1 MNYHKR
7 IFNQKTL
14 NRVLSR
20 IGVSSIPNLKGK
32 QEIISRWIQSLQSG
46 KLGNIKETSIDQ
58 KFLDDFFVRVL
69 GYQGVIGGSEEWNII
84 PQQKMKVTTN
94 RADGA
99 LGYFSN
105 EQEDIRA
112 VIELKDANT
121 DLDSPQ
127 HRRNDKRTPV
137 QQAFGYAPEVGKTCK
152 WVIVS
157 NFKELRLYHR
167 STQDEYEVFSI
178 EKLLE
183 PETFKKFYYFLSKE
197 NLIAKDGESEIEK
210 LYRSNT
216 EEEEKISHKFY
227 GEYKA
232 ARNHLFEHLKK
243 NNPEKDE
250 MLLLEKTQ
258 KILDRFIFVCFC
270 EDKGLLPARIFRGTL
285 EQARNVIIE
294 LEDKNWIF
302 IQALFKAINDGK
314 PEHDI
319 NKFDGGLF
327 APDDELD
334 TLKLTDAVF
343 EELAKITDYDF
354 DTDLNVNILGHIFE
368 QSISDLEEIKAE
380 INGERIDKK
389 KGKRKKEGIY
399 YTPEYITRY
408 IVENAIGG
416 WLEDRKKELGFYD
429 LPELTGKDYES
440 VKVKK
445 RAYNDNI
452 KRHLDFWEAYKSRLE
467 NIKVLDPACGSGAFL
482 NQAFDYLYGEGQR
495 VNEEIAKLKRGTH
508 SLVDLDKNILSNNL
522 YGVDLNSESVEITKL
537 SLWLKTASKHKELTA
552 LDENIKCGNSLID
565 DSEIAGEK
573 AFKWEA
579 EFTQIMQ
586 SGGFDVVIGNP
597 PYVNGIIMQETIPIQ
612 RKWMK
617 NNYDCLIEK
626 WDLYLAFIERGLN
639 ILNLKGYLSFV
650 IPDSFLTEKYSSK
663 LRKQVTSRYRIVQI
677 DYFPNLELFVNIGVH
692 NVIVFIQKNKLILPI
707 KKVKHLDLIGNKLN
721 RDEYEL
727 NDAWSDFDKIEL
739 KINRD
744 NREYY
749 QLGDICFISKGIVF
763 NADEKKYKDEFTK
776 NDLISDNPTQSHS
789 RKLLEGKAVSN
800 YFIDSH
806 RYVEWDTERV
816 PNKVSRPTFT
826 ELHQPNKLVTNKIGS
841 LKVAFDD
848 MGFVCDQTVRILI
861 KWNQISSVENKSIKN
876 SIAKYSNYDRDK
888 LEEISSLYPYKF
900 LIILLN
906 SRLLQCILN
915 TYRGPGSIDLNPL
928 KLRQLPIPKIID
940 KDIQQPFI
948 EKADRMMDLNKQFHH
963 AQNEFLDWLKIQYG
977 LEKQSKKLESFY
989 ELDEEAFFVEL
1000 KKKLPKENKN
1010 LSPKQTGEIKQ
1021 YFEDYRQKMLALKNE
1036 IEKTDSEIDE
1046 MVYELYGL
1054 TKEEI
1059 EIVRR

>member
-1 MNYHKR
+1 M
-7 IFNQKTL
+7 
-14 NRVLSR
+14 
-20 IGVSSIPNLKGK
+20 
-32 QEIISRWIQSLQSG
+32 
-46 KLGNIKETSIDQ
+46 
-58 KFLDDFFVRVL
+58 
-69 GYQGVIGGSEEWNII
+69 I
-84 PQQKMKVTTN
+84 PQQKMKHTSN

-99 LGYFSN
+99 LGFFSN

-137 QQAFGYAPEVGKTCK
+137 QQAFGYDPEAGKSCK

-157 NFKELRLYHR
+157 NFKELRLYHH
-167 STQDEYEVFSI
+167 SSSNEYEMFSI

-183 PETFKKFYYFLSKE
+183 PETFKKFYFLLSKE

-210 LYRSNT
+210 LYRNNT
-216 EEEEKISHKFY
+216 EEEEQISTKFY

-232 ARNHLFEHLKK
+232 ARIHLFEHLKR
-243 NNPEKDE
+243 NNPDKDE

-285 EQARNVIIE
+285 EQARTVIIE
-294 LEDKNWIF
+294 LADKNWKF
-302 IQALFKAINDGK
+302 VQALFKAINDGN

-327 APDDELD
+327 APDEELD
-334 TLKLTDAVF
+334 SLKLNDAIF

-354 DTDLNVNILGHIFE
+354 ETDLNVNILGHIFE

-380 INGERIDKK
+380 INEEKVDKK
-389 KGKRKKEGIY
+389 KGKRKKEGIV
-399 YTPEYITRY
+399 YTQEYITRY

-429 LPELTGKDYES
+429 LPELTENDYES
-440 VKVKK
+440 TKYKK
-445 RAYNDNI
+445 TGIIYNDNI
-452 KRHLDFWEAYKSRLE
+452 KKHLEFWEAYKTILKD
-467 NIKVLDPACGSGAFL
+467 IKVLDPACGSGAFL
-482 NQAFDYLYGEGQR
+482 NQAFDYLYKDGQQ
-495 VNEEIAKLKRGTH
+495 VNKELAKLKGGRY
-508 SLVDLDKNILSNNL
+508 SLVDLDKSILSNNL

-537 SLWLKTASKHKELTA
+537 SLWLKTASKQKELTA
-552 LDENIKCGNSLID
+552 LDENVKCGNSLID
-565 DSEIAGEK
+565 DSDIAGEK

-579 EFTQIMQ
+579 EFTQITQ

-597 PYVNGIIMQETIPIQ
+597 PYVNGIIMQETIPLQ

-626 WDLYLAFIERGLN
+626 WDLYLAFIEKGLN

-663 LRKQVTSRYRIVQI
+663 LRNYVTSRYRIVQI

-692 NVIVFIQKNKLILPI
+692 NVIVFIQKDKLILPI
-707 KKVKHLDLIGNKLN
+707 TKVKHLDLIGNKLN
-721 RDEYEL
+721 REEYEL
-727 NDAWSDFDKIEL
+727 NEAWSDFDKSDL
-739 KINRD
+739 KLNRD
-744 NREYY
+744 NRVYY
-749 QLGDICFISKGIVF
+749 LLGDICFISKGIVF
-763 NADEKKYKDEFTK
+763 NADEKKYKNEFTK
-776 NDLISDNPTQSHS
+776 NDLISNSPTLSHS

-826 ELHQPNKLVTNKIGS
+826 ELHQANKLVTNKIGN

-848 MGFVCDQTVRILI
+848 VGFVCDQTVRILI

-888 LEEISSLYPYKF
+888 LEEISSLYPYNF

-906 SRLLQCILN
+906 SSLLQYILN
-915 TYRGPGSIDLNPL
+915 TYRGPGSIDINPL
-928 KLRQLPIPKIID
+928 KLRQLPVPKTID

-948 EKADRMMDLNKQFHH
+948 AKADRMIDLNKQF
-963 AQNEFLDWLKIQYG
+963 QQTQKEFLDWLKIQYG
-977 LEKQSKKLESFY
+977 LEKQSKKSESFY
-989 ELDEEAFFVEL
+989 ELHEESFFVEL
-1000 KKKLPKENKN
+1000 KKKLPKENRN

-1021 YFEDYRQKMLALKNE
+1021 YFEVYRQKMVGLKNE
-1036 IEKTDSEIDE
+1036 LEKTDKEIDE

-1054 TKEEI
+1054 TKDEIKIVEEN
-1059 EIVRR
+1059 VGNKRL

>member
-1 MNYHKR
+1 MKYQKH

-14 NRVLSR
+14 NRVLIR
-20 IGVSSIPNLKGK
+20 IGASSVPNLKEK
-32 QEIISRWIQSLQSG
+32 QEIISKWIQSLQSG
-46 KLGNIKETSIDQ
+46 KLDNIKETSIDQ
-58 KFLDDFFVRVL
+58 KFLDDFFVSVL
-69 GYQGVIGGSEEWNII
+69 GYQGVIGGSEAWNMI

-183 PETFKKFYYFLSKE
+183 PETFKKFYYLLSKE

-232 ARNHLFEHLKK
+232 ARNYLFEHLKK

-270 EDKGLLPARIFRGTL
+270 EDKGLLPTRIFRGTL
-285 EQARNVIIE
+285 EQARNAIIE
-294 LEDKNWIF
+294 LEDKNWTF

-319 NKFDGGLF
+319 NKFNGGLF

-334 TLKLTDAVF
+334 TLKLNDAVF

-380 INGERIDKK
+380 INGERLDKK
-389 KGKRKKEGIY
+389 NGKRKKEGIY
-399 YTPEYITRY
+399 YTPEYITHY
-408 IVENAIGG
+408 IVEEAIGG
-416 WLEDRKKELGFYD
+416 WLEDQKKELGFYD
-429 LPELTGKDYES
+429 LPELIGKDYES

-445 RAYNDNI
+445 RAYNGNI
-452 KRHLDFWEAYKSRLE
+452 KRHLDFWDAYRRRLE
-467 NIKVLDPACGSGAFL
+467 TIKVLDPACGSGAFL
-482 NQAFDYLYGEGQR
+482 NQAFDYLYREGQQ
-495 VNEEIAKLKRGTH
+495 VNKEIAKLKRGTH
-508 SLVDLDKNILSNNL
+508 SLVDVDKNILSNNL

-565 DSEIAGEK
+565 DISIDPK
-573 AFKWEA
+573 AFEWEK
-579 EFTQIMQ
+579 EFPFK
-586 SGGFDVVIGNP
+586 FDVVIGNP
-597 PYVNGIIMQETIPIQ
+597 PYVFTRGSSYINNIKDYIWEKYRYNKGKINLYSVFLELSLSKLLSKNAFLGYITPETFIRTSTYSAIREYLYKNYNIKEINIYGIGVFENVTAETVTIIINNHFDRNNNVIFNQIKENDSKTYIVKQCEFQANPETRFIYKIDEADKTLFNKLETDQIELAKIVDVLNGIATKADKKRYISKS
-612 RKWMK
+612 R
-617 NNYDCLIEK
+617 
-626 WDLYLAFIERGLN
+626 
-639 ILNLKGYLSFV
+639 
-650 IPDSFLTEKYSSK
+650 LTEKYK
-663 LRKQVTSRYRIVQI
+663 
-677 DYFPNLELFVNIGVH
+677 
-692 NVIVFIQKNKLILPI
+692 
-707 KKVKHLDLIGNKLN
+707 
-721 RDEYEL
+721 
-727 NDAWSDFDKIEL
+727 
-739 KINRD
+739 
-744 NREYY
+744 
-749 QLGDICFISKGIVF
+749 
-763 NADEKKYKDEFTK
+763 
-776 NDLISDNPTQSHS
+776 
-789 RKLLEGKAVSN
+789 KLLEAPD
-800 YFIDSH
+800 IH
-806 RYVEWDTERV
+806 RY
-816 PNKVSRPTFT
+816 
-826 ELHQPNKLVTNKIGS
+826 
-841 LKVAFDD
+841 
-848 MGFVCDQTVRILI
+848 GFNWSGNYI
-861 KWNQISSVENKSIKN
+861 
-876 SIAKYSNYDRDK
+876 NYDRDVLHRPRKEETFLSKKILIQRVSSK
-888 LEEISSLYPYKF
+888 LICTYDNEKYYTFNSLNNLILKNNKSNLKF
-900 LIILLN
+900 VLCLLN
-906 SRLLQCILN
+906 SKLINYYYRKKFSMDA
-915 TYRGPGSIDLNPL
+915 TYTITVTKQNLDAI
-928 KLRQLPIPKIID
+928 PIKIISLD
-940 KDIQQPFI
+940 AQQPFI
-948 EKADRMMDLNKQFHH
+948 EKADRMLYLNKQFHQT
-963 AQNEFLDWLKIQYG
+963 QNEYLDWLKIQYG

-989 ELDEEAFFVEL
+989 ELDEEAFFAEL

-1021 YFEDYRQKMLALKNE
+1021 YFEDYRQKIIALKNE
-1036 IEKTDSEIDE
+1036 IDKTDSEIDA

>member
-1 MNYHKR
+1 MKGDFMNYHKH

-20 IGVSSIPNLKGK
+20 IRDPSVPNLKEK
-32 QEIISRWIQSLQSG
+32 QEIISKWVQSLRSG

-58 KFLDDFFVRVL
+58 KFLDDFFVSVL
-69 GYQGVIGGSEEWNII
+69 GYQGVIGDSEAWNMI

-112 VIELKDANT
+112 VIELKDAHT

-137 QQAFGYAPEVGKTCK
+137 QQAFGYDPEAGKSCK

-157 NFKELRLYHR
+157 NFKELRLYHH
-167 STQDEYEVFSI
+167 SSSNEYEVFSI

-183 PETFKKFYYFLSKE
+183 PETFKKFYYLLSKE

-210 LYRSNT
+210 LYRNNT
-216 EEEEKISHKFY
+216 EEEEQISTKFY
-227 GEYKA
+227 GQYKA
-232 ARNHLFEHLKK
+232 ARIHLFEHLKK

-270 EDKGLLPARIFRGTL
+270 EDKGLLPTRIFRGTL

-294 LEDKNWIF
+294 LEDKNWTF

-319 NKFDGGLF
+319 NKFNGGLF

-380 INGERIDKK
+380 INGERLDKK

-452 KRHLDFWEAYKSRLE
+452 KRHLDFWEGYKSILE

-482 NQAFDYLYGEGQR
+482 NQAFDYLYREGQR

-508 SLVDLDKNILSNNL
+508 SLVDLDKSILSDNL

-552 LDENIKCGNSLID
+552 LDENVKCGNSLID

-579 EFTQIMQ
+579 EFSGIMRN
-586 SGGFDVVIGNP
+586 GGFDVVIGNP
-597 PYVNGIIMQETIPIQ
+597 PYVFAREKISQ
-612 RKWMK
+612 
-617 NNYDCLIEK
+617 IEK
-626 WDLYLAFIERGLN
+626 DYFSKKYDSSEYQVN
-639 ILNLKGYLSFV
+639 TFV
-650 IPDSFLTEKYSSK
+650 LFTEKAIKAIKSNGMLGFIIPNSILKISSISK
-663 LRKQVTSRYRIVQI
+663 LRKIMIDKGSIETIVQLFGYSFENVNVETVVIIYKKGVALTEKVNVLNVNNEVDLLESNYRKIATLKWRDDKEFRFLVDI
-677 DYFPNLELFVNIGVH
+677 DEKTEAFIEKLRTNSIKLEEKFDVKAGLQAYEAGKGTPKQTSEDVKNRPYDFDYKFDENTHEYLEGKDVVRFDIKWSGTWLRYGGFLAAPRKFNIFSVPRILIREITAHHPRSLICTYVEQIYLNNRSIINILSKNNSTAELKTLLLILNSSLVSYYF
-692 NVIVFIQKNKLILPI
+692 QKTTPKSERKMFPKLILKDLREFPI
-707 KKVKHLDLIGNKLN
+707 KLP
-721 RDEYEL
+721 
-727 NDAWSDFDKIEL
+727 
-739 KINRD
+739 
-744 NREYY
+744 
-749 QLGDICFISKGIVF
+749 
-763 NADEKKYKDEFTK
+763 
-776 NDLISDNPTQSHS
+776 DNP
-789 RKLLEGKAVSN
+789 
-800 YFIDSH
+800 
-806 RYVEWDTERV
+806 
-816 PNKVSRPTFT
+816 
-826 ELHQPNKLVTNKIGS
+826 
-841 LKVAFDD
+841 
-848 MGFVCDQTVRILI
+848 
-861 KWNQISSVENKSIKN
+861 
-876 SIAKYSNYDRDK
+876 
-888 LEEISSLYPYKF
+888 
-900 LIILLN
+900 
-906 SRLLQCILN
+906 
-915 TYRGPGSIDLNPL
+915 
-928 KLRQLPIPKIID
+928 
-940 KDIQQPFI
+940 QPFI
-948 EKADRMMDLNKQFHH
+948 EKADQMIDLNKQFHQT
-963 AQNEFLDWLKIQYG
+963 QNEFLDWLKIQYG

-1021 YFEDYRQKMLALKNE
+1021 YFEDYRQKIIALKNE
-1036 IEKTDSEIDE
+1036 IEKTDSEIDG

-1054 TKEEI
+1054 TKEEV

>member
-1 MNYHKR
+1 MNYHKH

-14 NRVLSR
+14 NIVLSR
-20 IGVSSIPNLKGK
+20 IGASSEPNLKEK
-32 QEIISRWIQSLQSG
+32 QEIISKWIQFLQSG
-46 KLGNIKETSIDQ
+46 KLDNIKETSIDQ
-58 KFLDDFFVRVL
+58 KFLDDFFVSVL
-69 GYQGVIGGSEEWNII
+69 GYQGVIGGSEAWNMI

-137 QQAFGYAPEVGKTCK
+137 QQAFGYAPEAGKSCK

-167 STQDEYEVFSI
+167 SALNEYEVFFI
-178 EKLLE
+178 KKLLE
-183 PETFKKFYYFLSKE
+183 PETFKKFYYLLSKE

-210 LYRSNT
+210 LYRNNT
-216 EEEEKISHKFY
+216 EEEERISNKFY

-232 ARNHLFEHLKK
+232 ARIHLFEHLKE
-243 NNPEKDE
+243 NNPDKDE
-250 MLLLEKTQ
+250 LLLLEKTQ

-270 EDKGLLPARIFRGTL
+270 EDKGLLPERTFRDTL

-294 LEDKNWIF
+294 LEYKNWVF
-302 IQALFKAINDGK
+302 IQGLFKAINDGK
-314 PEHDI
+314 REHDI
-319 NKFDGGLF
+319 NKFNGGLF

-334 TLKLTDAVF
+334 TLKLNDAVF

-380 INGERIDKK
+380 INGERLDKK

-429 LPELTGKDYES
+429 LPELTEKDYES

-452 KRHLDFWEAYKSRLE
+452 KRHLDFWEAYKSILE

-482 NQAFDYLYGEGQR
+482 NQAFDYLYREGQR
-495 VNEEIAKLKRGTH
+495 VNEEIAKLKRGTY
-508 SLVDLDKNILSNNL
+508 SLVDLDKSILSDNL

-552 LDENIKCGNSLID
+552 LDENIKCGNSLIE

-586 SGGFDVVIGNP
+586 SGGFDVVICNP
-597 PYVNGIIMQETIPIQ
+597 PYVDNRGFD
-612 RKWMK
+612 K
-617 NNYDCLIEK
+617 NQLNYFFNK
-626 WDLYLAFIERGLN
+626 YVSFTSAGTKKYKTKKFNTFVAFIEILKNIMKPKGVSGYIVHKNLLKTTTYKGVRNFILQNFKIKKIVDWGADQFKDVIAETISLILEKDVVKDNVVEIEFFNKNMREKQNNTNQKSYKKNIDYIFSINLN
-639 ILNLKGYLSFV
+639 ETDYKILNKIDEIEDKLFDFVNINNGIVTGDDKKFISSERINDNYKICVTGKNIKRYLIPEFKGYLNYDRNTLMR
-650 IPDSFLTEKYSSK
+650 P
-663 LRKQVTSRYRIVQI
+663 R
-677 DYFPNLELFVNIGVH
+677 
-692 NVIVFIQKNKLILPI
+692 NK
-707 KKVKHLDLIGNKLN
+707 
-721 RDEYEL
+721 
-727 NDAWSDFDKIEL
+727 
-739 KINRD
+739 
-744 NREYY
+744 
-749 QLGDICFISKGIVF
+749 DIFE
-763 NADEKKYKDEFTK
+763 ADEKLLMQMININFVLAYDDSQSYNLGTTYAITK
-776 NDLISDNPTQSHS
+776 N
-789 RKLLEGKAVSN
+789 KK
-800 YFIDSH
+800 
-806 RYVEWDTERV
+806 DT
-816 PNKVSRPTFT
+816 N
-826 ELHQPNKLVTNKIGS
+826 
-841 LKVAFDD
+841 LKY
-848 MGFVCDQTVRILI
+848 IL
-861 KWNQISSVENKSIKN
+861 
-876 SIAKYSNYDRDK
+876 A
-888 LEEISSLYPYKF
+888 
-900 LIILLN
+900 LLN
-906 SRLLQCILN
+906 SKLITYYYIKKFTNESILTN
-915 TYRGPGSIDLNPL
+915 AISTKNLFEIPL
-928 KLRQLPIPKIID
+928 PNIPPS
-940 KDIQQPFI
+940 QQYIFI
-948 EKADRMMDLNKQFHH
+948 GKADRMIDLNKQFHH
-963 AQNEFLDWLKIQYG
+963 NQKEFLDWLKINYG

-989 ELDEEAFFVEL
+989 ELDEEAFFAEL

-1010 LSPKQTGEIKQ
+1010 ISPKQTGEIKL
-1021 YFEDYRQKMLALKNE
+1021 YFEDYQQKIIALKNE
-1036 IEKTDSEIDE
+1036 IEQTDKEIDE

-1059 EIVRR
+1059 KIIKP

>member
-1 MNYHKR
+1 MKGIFMKYQKH
-7 IFNQKTL
+7 IFNPKTL
-14 NRVLSR
+14 SKVLNL
-20 IGVSSIPNLKGK
+20 IGPSSVPNLKEKRG
-32 QEIISRWIQSLQSG
+32 IISKWIDSIQSG
-46 KLGNIKETSIDQ
+46 KLDNIKETSIDQ
-58 KFLDDFFVRVL
+58 KFLEDFFESVL

-84 PQQKMKVTTN
+84 PQQKMKITSN

-127 HRRNDKRTPV
+127 HHRNGKPTPV
-137 QQAFGYAPEVGKTCK
+137 EQAFGYAPKAGKSCK

-167 STQDEYEVFSI
+167 SSLNEYEVFFI

-183 PETFKKFYYFLSKE
+183 PETFKKFYYLLSNE

-210 LYRSNT
+210 LYRNNT
-216 EEEEKISHKFY
+216 EEEEQISTKFY
-227 GEYKA
+227 AEYKA

-294 LEDKNWIF
+294 LADKNWVF

-327 APDDELD
+327 SPDDGLD
-334 TLKLTDAVF
+334 SLKLNDAVF

-380 INGERIDKK
+380 INGERLDKK

-416 WLEDRKKELGFYD
+416 WLEDRKKELGFYE
-429 LPELTGKDYES
+429 LPELTEKDYES

-445 RAYNDNI
+445 VAYNDNI
-452 KRHLDFWEAYKSRLE
+452 KRHLEFWEEYRRRLE

-482 NQAFDYLYGEGQR
+482 NQAFDYLYREGQR
-495 VNEEIAKLKRGTH
+495 VNEEIAKLKRGTY
-508 SLVDLDKNILSNNL
+508 SLVDLDKGILSNNL

-565 DSEIAGEK
+565 DSEVAGDK
-573 AFKWEA
+573 AFKWEE
-579 EFTQIMQ
+579 EFSGIMRN
-586 SGGFDVVIGNP
+586 GGFDVVIGNP
-597 PYVNGIIMQETIPIQ
+597 PYVFAREKISQIEKEYFSKEYDSSEYQVNTFVLFTEKAIKSI
-612 RKWMK
+612 K
-617 NNYDCLIEK
+617 NNGMLG
-626 WDLYLAFIERGLN
+626 FIIPN
-639 ILNLKGYLSFV
+639 SILKISS
-650 IPDSFLTEKYSSK
+650 ISK
-663 LRKQVTSRYRIVQI
+663 LRKIMIDKGSIETIVQLFGYSFENVNVETVVIIYKKGIALTEKVNVLNVNNEVDLLESNYRKIATLKWRDDKEFRFLVDI
-677 DYFPNLELFVNIGVH
+677 DEKTEAFIEKLRMNSIKLEEKFDVKAGLKAYEAGKGTPKQTSEDVKNRPYDFDYKFDENTHEYLEGKDVVRFDIKWSGTWLRYGGFLAAPRKFNIFSEPRVLIREITAHHPRSLICTYVEQIYLDNLSIINILSRNKSTAELKTLLLILNSSLVSYYF
-692 NVIVFIQKNKLILPI
+692 QKTTPKSERKMFPKLILKDLREFPI
-707 KKVKHLDLIGNKLN
+707 KLP
-721 RDEYEL
+721 
-727 NDAWSDFDKIEL
+727 
-739 KINRD
+739 D
-744 NREYY
+744 N
-749 QLGDICFISKGIVF
+749 
-763 NADEKKYKDEFTK
+763 
-776 NDLISDNPTQSHS
+776 
-789 RKLLEGKAVSN
+789 
-800 YFIDSH
+800 
-806 RYVEWDTERV
+806 
-816 PNKVSRPTFT
+816 
-826 ELHQPNKLVTNKIGS
+826 
-841 LKVAFDD
+841 
-848 MGFVCDQTVRILI
+848 
-861 KWNQISSVENKSIKN
+861 
-876 SIAKYSNYDRDK
+876 
-888 LEEISSLYPYKF
+888 
-900 LIILLN
+900 
-906 SRLLQCILN
+906 
-915 TYRGPGSIDLNPL
+915 
-928 KLRQLPIPKIID
+928 
-940 KDIQQPFI
+940 QQPFI
-948 EKADRMMDLNKQFHH
+948 EKADRMLYLNKQFH
-963 AQNEFLDWLKIQYG
+963 QTQKEFLDWLKIQYG
-977 LEKQSKKLESFY
+977 LEKVSKKLESFY
-989 ELDEEAFFVEL
+989 ALDEEGFFAEL
-1000 KKKLPKENKN
+1000 KKKRPKENKN
-1010 LSPKQTGEIKQ
+1010 ISPKQTGEIKQ
-1021 YFEDYRQKMLALKNE
+1021 YFEDYQQKIIAVKSE

-1059 EIVRR
+1059 QIIEGNLEK